1 MTFVSYAQNYEDVML
16 ARALRGVEQGFYIDV
31 GAQDPVNDSV
41 TKALYLRGW
50 HGINIEPVTYWFERL
65 QADRPRDVNL
75 QLAVSDGPGS
85 LHLFEVVDSGLSTTD
100 AGFASRHAEAGHQIR
115 ESDVQCVTLDSL
127 CDEHRVDCV
136 HFLKIDCEGAEAAA
150 LRGLSLQR
158 VRPWIILL
166 EATEPNSQT
175 PAYEEWEPLLIERG
189 YHFVYRDGLNRYYVA
204 DEKRELDQDFL
215 YPPNVFDNFVRA
227 PEAEAREELGVLRGE
242 AVALRHNVAHLQ
254 AENSRREEALVE
266 QRRALADARMREMQD
281 HAELRR
287 LHEEIQLRDAEISRL
302 VQRIAAIH
310 QSISWRITRP
320 LRWAKRAAR
329 RMARTILRVGY
340 RIMRWPA
347 RGARPL
353 LRWMA
358 RASWVRTTTARLV
371 GRESALGRHGRLFL
385 FGETAEHDPAG
396 SPDAGTPPLTHHATQ
411 ILDEIQ
417 ETKAARGSS
426 NGPLGG
432 V

>member
-1 MTFVSYAQNYEDVML
+1 MTFISYAQNYEDVML
-16 ARALRGVEQGFYIDV
+16 ARALQGVEQGFYIDV

-65 QADRPRDVNL
+65 QADRPRDINL

-85 LHLFEVVDSGLSTTD
+85 LHLFEVVGSGLSTTD
-100 AGFASRHAEAGHQIR
+100 TSFAHRHAEAGHQIR

-127 CDEHRVDCV
+127 CQEYQVDCV

-158 VRPWIILL
+158 IRPWIILL

-189 YHFVYRDGLNRYYVA
+189 YHFVYQDGLNRYYVA
-204 DEKRELDQDFL
+204 DERRELDESFL
-215 YPPNVFDNFVRA
+215 YPPNVFDHFVRA
-227 PEAEAREELGVLRGE
+227 PEANAREELGVLRSE
-242 AVALRHNVAHLQ
+242 AAALRHNVEHLQ
-254 AENSRREEALVE
+254 GENYRREEALVE
-266 QRRALADARMREMQD
+266 QRRALTDA
-281 HAELRR
+281 HLELRR
-287 LHEEIQLRDAEISRL
+287 LHEQVHLRELEISRL
-302 VQRIAAIH
+302 LRRVNAIH
-310 QSISWRITRP
+310 RSTSWRITYP
-320 LRWAKRAAR
+320 LRWAQRFAK
-329 RMARTILRVGY
+329 RMAMMGLRVGY
-340 RIMRWPA
+340 PVLRWPA

-353 LRWMA
+353 LRWAA
-358 RASWVRTTTARLV
+358 RAPWVRAAAARLV
-371 GRESALGRHGRLFL
+371 GRESMLGRHGRLFL
-385 FGETAEHDPAG
+385 FGGPPDTERDLAG
-396 SPDAGTPPLTHHATQ
+396 SPGTGTPPLTHHATQ

-417 ETKAARGSS
+417 EARAARGS
-426 NGPLGG
+426 GKDPFGG